1 MNMNDYVIKIIVKSY
16 KKKWFNVF
24 KIFIIYRNFI
34 LRYCDPVI
42 KFRLNNK
49 YLLMNLSHQLP
60 IYLVQ
65 HKLYDTAIPR
75 IINII
80 KSNEKLFIVDV
91 GANIGD
97 TSALIINANPNVSIL
112 CVEGNPLFLNLLKLN
127 YKDDNRVTVEES
139 FCSDILE
146 DNKIS
151 LETKRGTAT
160 INSDTKNTTNFSFL
174 TLDDIIQ
181 KHIEF
186 SKIDFIKI
194 DTDGFDYKVL
204 RGSNSTIAQNK
215 PLIFFELDKSFL
227 IKNNEEIMSIFNYF
241 EHHEYQAF
249 LVYDNYGFLIGLF
262 TFEQID
268 LVENI
273 INYVDDK
280 RMYLDILMVK
290 DFNLAKKIYK
300 TEVVSIKSILNSN

>member
-1 MNMNDYVIKIIVKSY
+1 
-16 KKKWFNVF
+16 
-24 KIFIIYRNFI
+24 
-34 LRYCDPVI
+34 
-42 KFRLNNK
+42 
-49 YLLMNLSHQLP
+49 MNLSHQLP
-60 IYLVQ
+60 IYLAE

-75 IINII
+75 IISII
-80 KSNEKLFIVDV
+80 NSNEKLFIVDV

-112 CVEGNPLFLNLLKLN
+112 CVEGNPLFINLLKLN
-127 YKDDNRVTVEES
+127 YQDDNRVTIEES

-146 DNKIS
+146 ENRIS
-151 LETKRGTAT
+151 LDTKRGTAT

-181 KHIEF
+181 KHNEF

-262 TFEQID
+262 TFEQ
-268 LVENI
+268 LHFVENI
-273 INYVDDK
+273 INYVDYK

-290 DFNLAKKIYK
+290 DYDFAKKIYK
-300 TEVVSIKSILNSN
+300 TEVESIKSIVNSN